1 MRARTHTHAR
11 IHSLTH
17 MHAHAHTGTRLLS
30 RVRAL
35 RSCSCRRRSRQA
47 ARASTPSA
55 TTSTSSS
62 SRPALNPLTPWP
74 QHNAHTHTHTHTR
87 CACGALLGVLRCDI
101 LSPCAYGG
109 VLHAES
115 VAKIKARIVCGA
127 ANNREIPLGLSPS
140 LGRMTPGL
148 PIPLCWSI
156 PLTRSIPLG
165 PSAAEL
171 LDPRTDGGMAARNI
185 VCAAAAAPPRLAMP
199 RCPVA
204 CCARPGTCEST
215 LSTPQVRAGF
225 RVQPDGNSQLR
236 QRAVRA
242 CHTRARARAHHH

>member
-1 MRARTHTHAR
+1 MTRRVAPAAFAHARRRCVTPCAKRRLASGRCARRRVGLGPRARGQGQRRVPGTAWAPPLLRTSVARAYTHTHAY
-11 IHSLTH
+11 T
-17 MHAHAHTGTRLLS
+17 HAHARAHTGTRLLS
-30 RVRAL
+30 RARAL

-148 PIPLCWSI
+148 PIPL
-156 PLTRSIPLG
+156 
-165 PSAAEL
+165 A
-171 LDPRTDGGMAARNI
+171 
-185 VCAAAAAPPRLAMP
+185 
-199 RCPVA
+199 CPI
-204 CCARPGTCEST
+204 R
-215 LSTPQVRAGF
+215 
-225 RVQPDGNSQLR
+225 SQLADPTYPVDPTWAER
-236 QRAVRA
+236 CRAP
-242 CHTRARARAHHH
+242 